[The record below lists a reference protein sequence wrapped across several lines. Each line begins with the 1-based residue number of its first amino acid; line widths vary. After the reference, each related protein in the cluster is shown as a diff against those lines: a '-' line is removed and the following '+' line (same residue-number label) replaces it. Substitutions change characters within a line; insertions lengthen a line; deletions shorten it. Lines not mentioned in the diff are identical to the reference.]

1 MKSIYHAWV
10 AAFALAA
17 AACGSASDDAED
29 VSTQDDALAGE
40 FRLEGFDETFIA
52 GDDLGKLAVF
62 HVGSTFSKKSIA
74 TPAEEMPL
82 AMRTHGAKF
91 YLLYSGGRLL
101 VVNASTA
108 ALEQTITLPVTDP
121 ADFEFA
127 SDTAIYV
134 SEKSQAKVV
143 QIDLPSR
150 KVKASIDLGSF
161 KSAGGSVEP
170 RRLYCNGNV
179 LFAQVARTKAN
190 HRPEQGALA
199 VVDTRSN
206 AVKKK
211 IELELPKADGAGK
224 YSGLE
229 PDLPMVLDAKR
240 NLLLV
245 TAIGVRPQD
254 TGMLFRIDTKGLAV
268 HDVKEAQSGFQGAVS
283 FRAPYSDLFIIYHTS
298 TPTTSTHLF
307 SALVKADGTI
317 QDRTGSLVDAFDGM
331 DAVDMNAKGTLVAL
345 ANTCITG
352 FCTKGA
358 GVNFVDAKTRK
369 VLPKLLASEMGFEP
383 TFVLFH

>member
-17 AACGSASDDAED
+17 AACGSASEDAND
-29 VSTQDDALAGE
+29 VSTEDALAGE

-62 HVGSTFSKKSIA
+62 HVGSTFSKKEIA

-82 AMRTHGAKF
+82 AMRTRGSKF

-108 ALEQTITLPVTDP
+108 ALDETISLPVTDP

-127 SDTAIYV
+127 SDTAVYV
-134 SEKSQAKVV
+134 SEKQQAKVV
-143 QIDLPSR
+143 RIDLPTR
-150 KVKASIDLGSF
+150 KVKATIDLGSF
-161 KSAGGSVEP
+161 KNAGGSVEP
-170 RRLYCNGNV
+170 RRLYRTGNV

-190 HRPEQGALA
+190 QRADQGAVA

-206 AVKKK
+206 AVTKK
-211 IELELPKADGAGK
+211 IELEFPKADGAGK
-224 YSGLE
+224 HSGLE
-229 PDLPMVLDAKR
+229 PDLPMVLDTKR

-268 HDVKEAQSGFQGAVS
+268 RDVKEAQSGFQGAVS

-307 SALVKADGTI
+307 SAQVKADGTI
-317 QDRTGSLVDAFDGM
+317 EDRSGSLVDAFDGM

-352 FCTKGA
+352 FCAKGA
-358 GVNFVDAKTRK
+358 GMNFVDVKTRK
-369 VLPKLLASEMGFEP
+369 VLPKLLAREMGFEP
-383 TFVLFH
+383 TFVLFR